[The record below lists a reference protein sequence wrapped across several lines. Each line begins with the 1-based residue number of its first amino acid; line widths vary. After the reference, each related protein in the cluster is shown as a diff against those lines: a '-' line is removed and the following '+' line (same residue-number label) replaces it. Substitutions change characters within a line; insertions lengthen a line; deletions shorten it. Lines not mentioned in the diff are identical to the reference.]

1 MYVHMYASMDGNMLA
16 CIHIGMHMYIH
27 TYVCMY
33 VFYYFHNN
41 TQGCLIFSDAC
52 NHTSVVLGARLSGA
66 VIRKF
71 KHNGKIGTW

>member
-1 MYVHMYASMDGNMLA
+1 MLA
-16 CIHIGMHMYIH
+16 CIHIGMHTCTYVH
-27 TYVCMY
+27 TYIRMY
-33 VFYYFHNN
+33 VFCYFHNN
-41 TQGCLIFSDAC
+41 TQGCLIFSDTC

>member
-1 MYVHMYASMDGNMLA
+1 MHTCIYVHAYVCM
-16 CIHIGMHMYIH
+16 
-27 TYVCMY
+27 YVCMY

-41 TQGCLIFSDAC
+41 TQGCLIFSDTC

-66 VIRKF
+66 VVRKF